1 MSQIIYKGKK
11 GKTTDAYGDGRF
23 GKVVTLF
30 EFGKQGIKMIN
41 GDEVVS
47 VQ

>member
-11 GKTTDAYGDGRF
+11 WKTNDAYGYVRF

-30 EFGKQGIKMIN
+30 EFGRI
-41 GDEVVS
+41 
-47 VQ
+47 